1 MRQPAYSNRFEARAE
16 QCEKRALESSDPLV
30 AELLVELAKDFRSR
44 ANVEDQRKESK
55 SVQ

>member
-16 QCEKRALESSDPLV
+16 QCEQRAQESSDPLV
-30 AELLVELAKDFRSR
+30 AELLAELAKDFRSR
-44 ANVEDQRKESK
+44 ATVEERRQESQ